1 MKKCLRRYWKA
12 LKALNQINKVRNT
25 MKYSEALEYINDKE
39 KFGSRLG
46 LDSIGKLLSL
56 LGNPQK
62 GLKYIHIGGTN
73 GKGSTASYLAH
84 VVNAGGYKV
93 GLFTSP
99 YIERFNER
107 IQINGEDIPNESLG
121 RITST
126 IREKANIMVKEGYE
140 HPTTFE
146 IVTAIGFMYFQE
158 EKVDYVILEVGLGG
172 RFDSTNIID
181 KPLASVITTIDYDHI
196 DVLGETLEGI
206 AYQKGGIIKDNS
218 IVVSYPQD
226 DKVLKVLKEISKE
239 KNTEFYLC
247 DMENIEIKSI
257 SNKGAIFDFKYKDI
271 LMTDIEIS
279 MLGEYQV
286 YNAILALTTLF
297 LLMEK
302 NLISIEQ
309 KEIRQGLLSTKWP
322 GRLEVIGEKPIFL
335 IDGAHNVQGITQLK
349 KAIKLF
355 KYNRL
360 ILGIGI
366 LKDKDTSHMIELLAP
381 MADLIV
387 ATEVN
392 MPRKLEAEVLGEKIS
407 KYNKN
412 VYIERDIKQAVRKT
426 LKLAKEDDMIVF
438 GGSLYLIGEVRTF
451 YKLL

>member
-1 MKKCLRRYWKA
+1 MNYK
-12 LKALNQINKVRNT
+12 
-25 MKYSEALEYINDKE
+25 EALEYINDKD

-56 LGNPQK
+56 LGNPQS

-84 VVNAGGYKV
+84 MLKFGGYKT

-107 IQINGEDIPNESLG
+107 IQINGQDIPDEVLG
-121 RITST
+121 RITDL
-126 IREKANIMVKEGYE
+126 IREKANIMVGEGFE

-146 IVTAIGFMYFQE
+146 IITAIGFMYFQE

-181 KPLASVITTIDYDHI
+181 RPLASVLTTIDYDHI
-196 DVLGETLEGI
+196 DVLGNTLKEI

-218 IVVSYPQD
+218 IVISYPQND
-226 DKVLKVLKEISKE
+226 EALEVLKKISEE
-239 KNTEFYLC
+239 KNSDFHLI
-247 DMENIEIKSI
+247 DMKDVNIKHT
-257 SNKGAIFDFKYKDI
+257 SNKGAIFDFKYNKIEMKD
-271 LMTDIEIS
+271 LEIS

-286 YNAILALTTLF
+286 YNAVLALTTLF
-297 LLMEK
+297 VLIDK
-302 NLISIEQ
+302 NLISIGEI
-309 KEIRQGLLSTKWP
+309 EIRKGLKSTKWP
-322 GRLEVIGEKPIFL
+322 GRLEVLGENPIFL
-335 IDGAHNVQGITQLK
+335 IDGAHNVQGIYQLK
-349 KAIKLF
+349 KALRLF

-381 MADLIV
+381 MADVIV

-392 MPRKLEAEVLGEKIS
+392 MPRKLEAEALKEKAS

-412 VYIERDIKQAVRKT
+412 IYIEKDIRQAIRKT
-426 LKLAKEDDMIVF
+426 MELAKKDDVIVF
-438 GGSLYLIGEVRTF
+438 GGSLYLIGEVRTI